1 MKSPVQ
7 RSSNDRKKNPNDYR
21 KLTIGYGHNTIV
33 FVRPE
38 VDSIQILI
46 SAFATARIKA
56 DDTLTITER
65 DFDTKAALAAAQKRR
80 AAQIDHNTYNKKLP
94 LGDN

>member
-38 VDSIQILI
+38 VDSIQIL
-46 SAFATARIKA
+46 SGAFATAHINA
-56 DDTLTITER
+56 DDTLTITEH
-65 DFDTKAALAAAQKRR
+65 DFEANAALAAAMKRR

-94 LGDN
+94 LGGN